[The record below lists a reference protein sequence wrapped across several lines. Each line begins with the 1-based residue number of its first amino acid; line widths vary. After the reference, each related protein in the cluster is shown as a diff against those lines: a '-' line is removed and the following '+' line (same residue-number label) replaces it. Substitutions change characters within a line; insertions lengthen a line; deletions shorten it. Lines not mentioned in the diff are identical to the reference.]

1 MQPDG
6 ILLAADYRHGLVRID
21 PATGATSAVLQT
33 VISESFKGLND
44 LTLHDDESILFT
56 DQGQTGLQDPTGR
69 VWRLHKDGRL
79 DKLIATGPSPNG
91 LVLNTAQT
99 HLYVAM
105 TRSCEVWRFLLAP
118 RRRGRQGA
126 VLRTRPRRASSAP
139 TGWRWTRADRLYIA
153 NPGHGCVWV
162 IDPHGV
168 PLYRIQSTA
177 GRMTTNCALT
187 PDERS
192 LVITESETGSNPDR
206 GGSPTMTQSGMTQ
219 PVITQSGITGEFV
232 SICEVGPRD
241 GLQIA
246 KTRMTTDD
254 KVRWIASIAAAGVQE
269 IEVGSFVPPRVIPQ
283 LADTPEIV
291 AQVLAA
297 LPGLTVQAL
306 APNLRGVQNAYN
318 AGVHK
323 ISIPVSVSEG
333 HSRANL
339 NRTPAQSIEMMREV
353 MDWLKAQPRK
363 VPVVAG
369 ASTAFGCSIDGVVT
383 TAQTVAMCK
392 GLADA
397 GVDQIML
404 ADTVGY
410 AHPAQIKEVV
420 RATREAIGP
429 VLYGLHLHDTCGL
442 GIANALAGLEEGI
455 RAFDSCLAG
464 LGGCPYA
471 PGASGNVVTED
482 LVFMLE
488 SMGFTTGIDL
498 PRSCSK
504 RARCCTT
511 ACRRSRCTARCRR
524 PAFRR
529 RFAKRPERRRTV
541 TA

>member
-1 MQPDG
+1 M
-6 ILLAADYRHGLVRID
+6 
-21 PATGATSAVLQT
+21 
-33 VISESFKGLND
+33 N
-44 LTLHDDESILFT
+44 
-56 DQGQTGLQDPTGR
+56 
-69 VWRLHKDGRL
+69 
-79 DKLIATGPSPNG
+79 
-91 LVLNTAQT
+91 
-99 HLYVAM
+99 
-105 TRSCEVWRFLLAP
+105 
-118 RRRGRQGA
+118 
-126 VLRTRPRRASSAP
+126 
-139 TGWRWTRADRLYIA
+139 
-153 NPGHGCVWV
+153 
-162 IDPHGV
+162 
-168 PLYRIQSTA
+168 
-177 GRMTTNCALT
+177 
-187 PDERS
+187 
-192 LVITESETGSNPDR
+192 
-206 GGSPTMTQSGMTQ
+206 
-219 PVITQSGITGEFV
+219 EFV

-254 KVRWIASIAAAGVQE
+254 KVRWIAAIAAAGVQE

-291 AQVLAA
+291 ARVLEAV
-297 LPGLTVQAL
+297 PGVTVQAL

-339 NRTPAQSIEMMREV
+339 NRTPAQSIEMMKEV
-353 MDWLKAQPRK
+353 MDWMKAQPRK

-383 TAQTVAMCK
+383 TAQAVALCK

-488 SMGFTTGIDL
+488 SMGFRTGIDL
-498 PRSCSK
+498 AKLLDARKVLHAALPAEPMHGQMPKAGIPR
-504 RARCCTT
+504 T
-511 ACRRSRCTARCRR
+511 
-524 PAFRR
+524 FRK
-529 RFAKRPERRRTV
+529 A
-541 TA
+541 A